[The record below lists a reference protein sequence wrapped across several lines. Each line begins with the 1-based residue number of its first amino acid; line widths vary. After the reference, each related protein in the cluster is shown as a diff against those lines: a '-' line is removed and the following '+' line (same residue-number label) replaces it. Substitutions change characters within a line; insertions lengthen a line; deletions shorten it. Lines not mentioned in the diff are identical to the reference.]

1 MSKSNNNW
9 IKLSILHI
17 AEWFDKVFM
26 PVYNA
31 KKAPDSKT
39 SGKSAIAEPRVAVTT
54 VQLAEK
60 YREVYGK
67 SLLSKKILQSFIYP
81 LMNNGFID
89 SVDSDLDK
97 RSNIYFPINMQKN
110 ILLFQNEEGNNLLHT
125 YKMNIE
131 TSTSIPSKSY
141 MKSQIEPILN
151 YYSKNGKK
159 FSLKSHMNEEMT
171 VVQLVDKYYNNA
183 SDYFIGEEISTPDR
197 LIGSSCEDR
206 EEYPKDH
213 AFDNTLHINNEND
226 VKSTVIEDNISNK
239 LFPGEERNNFLIE
252 DNEKSVNPM
261 LL

>member
-60 YREVYGK
+60 YRGVYGK

-110 ILLFQNEEGNNLLHT
+110 IL
-125 YKMNIE
+125 M
-131 TSTSIPSKSY
+131 IPLSKQ
-141 MKSQIEPILN
+141 K
-151 YYSKNGKK
+151 
-159 FSLKSHMNEEMT
+159 
-171 VVQLVDKYYNNA
+171 
-183 SDYFIGEEISTPDR
+183 
-197 LIGSSCEDR
+197 
-206 EEYPKDH
+206 
-213 AFDNTLHINNEND
+213 
-226 VKSTVIEDNISNK
+226 
-239 LFPGEERNNFLIE
+239 
-252 DNEKSVNPM
+252 
-261 LL
+261 